1 MRWALTLWS
10 VWKKPKLVKPV
21 PPGTEVQLDFNDQP
35 GGVMT
40 GSGAAPVQDRLT
52 EAKASLDYLDAERL
66 RRADPDF
73 GRRLEDKVIWREL
86 LELKLEDA
94 EDRISRMCDAA
105 ERALALI
112 R

>member
-1 MRWALTLWS
+1 
-10 VWKKPKLVKPV
+10 
-21 PPGTEVQLDFNDQP
+21 
-35 GGVMT
+35 
-40 GSGAAPVQDRLT
+40 
-52 EAKASLDYLDAERL
+52 L

>member
-1 MRWALTLWS
+1 
-10 VWKKPKLVKPV
+10 
-21 PPGTEVQLDFNDQP
+21 
-35 GGVMT
+35 MT
-40 GSGAAPVQDRLT
+40 GSGAAPVQGRLT